1 MNPSKTYIKKNK
13 EITTFKNMLLA
24 QCYFDGNFQKSNDDT
39 SNLPPYLQIF
49 CEILQSNYAK
59 KNLIDIF
66 VEVAE
71 KVQTTCETKLSII
84 GSLSAP
90 FYKESLAEICEI
102 QISCHE
108 HISEKSTSTSSHN
121 LEQKT
126 QITPEKSKLEQPPKE
141 EKLYAM
147 ATDKMVYLDYKPMH
161 IAAAFNLVEDLNRL
175 LLLQQQTA
183 DGKKFRQI
191 KNLNGSTPLHVAAE
205 KGSLE
210 VLKILIQSNKFNI
223 NAKDVDGK
231 TPLILAVTNGHIEIV
246 QHLLNNSNCNLQTND
261 HNNGWNALHF
271 CISNGNLEI
280 VKLLLQKNISVDQK
294 GFKNGWTALH
304 LAVMKGSLFWI
315 THPTR

>member
-13 EITTFKNMLLA
+13 EITTFKNILLA
-24 QCYFDGNFQKSNDDT
+24 QCYFDGNFQRNDDT
-39 SNLPPYLQIF
+39 SHLPPYLQIF

-84 GSLSAP
+84 GSLSP

-102 QISCHE
+102 QIACHE
-108 HISEKSTSTSSHN
+108 HISEKSTTSSHN
-121 LEQKT
+121 LEQT
-126 QITPEKSKLEQPPKE
+126 QMTPEKSKLKQPPKE

-183 DGKKFRQI
+183 DGKKSRQI

-210 VLKILIQSNKFNI
+210 VLKILIQNNNFNI

-246 QHLLNNSNCNLQTND
+246 EHLLNNSNCNLQANE

-280 VKLLLQKNISVDQK
+280 VKLLLQKNISVDRK

-304 LAVMKGSLFWI
+304 LAVMKGFLFLDNA
-315 THPTR
+315 PN